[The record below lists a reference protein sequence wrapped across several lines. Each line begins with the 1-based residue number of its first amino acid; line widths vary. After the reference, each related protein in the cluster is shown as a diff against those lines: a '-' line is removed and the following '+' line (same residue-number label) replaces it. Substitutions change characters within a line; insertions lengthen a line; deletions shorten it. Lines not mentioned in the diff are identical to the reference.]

1 MTAKEKLFC
10 EEYIIDLNA
19 TRAAIRAGYSQKSAG
34 NIGSENLK
42 KPHIRARIEKLE
54 AERSRRT
61 GITADRVLRELAK
74 IGFVKA
80 TDVINGSTGKVRD
93 DAAPEDLACI
103 SSIKVKTIP
112 TEEGPIVER
121 EVKLVDKNKSL
132 ELLGKHLGL
141 FDKKQDESETI
152 ADDGFIDALNGTAS
166 EDWADEE

>member
-1 MTAKEKLFC
+1 MTAKEKRFC
-10 EEYIIDLNA
+10 EEYLIDLNA
-19 TRAAIRAGYSQKSAG
+19 TQAAIRAGYSAKSAKS
-34 NIGSENLK
+34 IGCENLT
-42 KPHIRARIEKLE
+42 KPDLCARIEKLK

-61 GITADRVLRELAK
+61 GITADRVLEELAK
-74 IGFVKA
+74 ISFVKA
-80 TDVINGSTGKVRD
+80 TDVIDGGTGEIKE

-112 TEEGPIVER
+112 TEDGLIVER
-121 EVKLVDKNKSL
+121 EVKLADKNKSL

-141 FDKKQDESETI
+141 FDKKQDEGETI